1 MMKVWLQKEGRI
13 MGFFKDLLS
22 KGVKDITDSVKDA
35 VLNNVENTFASSVGT
50 SKNTSVSQR
59 IRNVVNTYYC
69 GYTLEENVN
78 PGIFYAQPEAWNYS
92 FVLSRDGM
100 PALTIMVLSG
110 HNDYRKKAVE
120 LAHQASESAG
130 VHCINIME
138 YLPSGEDYINQ
149 RIAESI
155 K

>member
-1 MMKVWLQKEGRI
+1 MKGIEI

-22 KGVKDITDSVKDA
+22 KGVKDITDSVKDTII
-35 VLNNVENTFASSVGT
+35 NKDNDIFTSNTKMSEGRT
-50 SKNTSVSQR
+50 VSQR
-59 IRNVVNTYYC
+59 IRNVVNTYYS

-78 PGIFYAQPEAWNYS
+78 PGIFYAQPETWNYS
-92 FVLSRDGM
+92 FVLSKAGT

-110 HNDYRKKAVE
+110 HNDYMKKGVV
-120 LAHQASESAG
+120 LAHNASEAAG

-138 YLPSGEDYINQ
+138 YLPSGADYINK
-149 RIAESI
+149 RIAEYI